1 MNEAELNY
9 FSKIWNPQWRDK
21 KLSGWALLDKFK
33 PEDKILDIGC
43 GKNFIKGKLGDQVY
57 GIDPAF
63 EEADEVISL
72 EDFVPKDKYNVFVC
86 LGSINFGTAEEIEA
100 QLQKIT
106 DMAQTG
112 ARIYW
117 RQNSYGNDHS
127 SPEASVV
134 RFFPWSIDINKK
146 YCEKYGYTLHDIQ
159 VEPENANRLYAE
171 WIKN

>member
-1 MNEAELNY
+1 MV
-9 FSKIWNPQWRDK
+9 SI
-21 KLSGWALLDKFK
+21 
-33 PEDKILDIGC
+33 
-43 GKNFIKGKLGDQVY
+43 
-57 GIDPAF
+57 
-63 EEADEVISL
+63 
-72 EDFVPKDKYNVFVC
+72 EDFEPKDKYNVFVC
-86 LGSINFGTAEEIEA
+86 LGSINFGTAEEIET

-106 DMAQTG
+106 DMAEPG

>member
-9 FSKIWNPQWRDK
+9 FKNIWNPHWRDK

-33 PEDKILDIGC
+33 PEDKILDVGC